1 MARRL
6 GNWLT
11 GYLELVKDTEPHTRF
26 HMWVGLMLVAATLGR
41 KVQLQLGPELIFPNL
56 YIILVGPAASGKSTA
71 IRYGA
76 DLLRKAGTVIMAP
89 AGRVT
94 DQQLY
99 IELEDAG
106 RVVKW
111 PDGTTFQ
118 HHTMLVIASELVM
131 FLGETKGSSKRAST
145 DRLADMCELY
155 DGGPFSYR
163 TKNQGINSISNP
175 GFFLLG
181 ATTPLWITT
190 SMPTLAM
197 AGGPTSRTLFVHSS
211 TKGRVISL
219 ADMPAFSIPLQTK
232 LIHDLQQVA
241 KMVGEFT
248 LTDDAKQFYTT
259 WYLNVHPYIDLKD
272 QRLDTY
278 LGRMPIMLVKTAM
291 ALSACRDDSMIVTQQ
306 DMEGALRLINNA
318 NKHMS
323 KAFGYQGHNIM
334 GPQTELMRELLD
346 KHGQLTQAEILSSLR
361 MHLNKRDYDFIRDT
375 LIAEGYVEMLVDGAG
390 NQVLRK
396 K

>member
-11 GYLELVKDTEPHTRF
+11 SYLELVKNTEPHTRF
-26 HMWVGLMLVAATLGR
+26 HMWVGLMLVATTLGR
-41 KVQLQLGPELIFPNL
+41 KTELVMGPEVIFPNL
-56 YIILVGPAASGKSTA
+56 YIVLVGPAACGKSTA
-71 IRYGA
+71 IRYGVS
-76 DLLRKAGTVIMAP
+76 LLRKAGTVIVAP

-106 RVVKW
+106 RVTKW

-118 HHTMLVIASELVM
+118 HHTMLVVASELVM
-131 FLGETKGSSKRAST
+131 FLGENKGAARKTST
-145 DRLADMCELY
+145 DRLADICELY

-163 TKNQGINSISNP
+163 TKNQGTNIINNP
-175 GFFLLG
+175 GLFLLG

-190 SMPTLAM
+190 SMPMLAT
-197 AGGPTSRTLFVHSS
+197 AGGPTSRTLFVFSS
-211 TKGRVISL
+211 TKSKIISL
-219 ADMPAFSIPLQTK
+219 TRMPPFDKQLEAK
-232 LIHDLQQVA
+232 LIHDLQQIS
-241 KMVGEFT
+241 KLTGPFT
-248 LTDDAKQFYTT
+248 ITPDADVFYDE
-259 WYLNVHPYIDLKD
+259 WYTKVHPTLDLND

-278 LGRMPIMLVKTAM
+278 LGRMPIMVVKTAM
-291 ALSACRDDSMIVTQQ
+291 ALSACRDDSMIVTKQ
-306 DMEGALRLINNA
+306 DFEGALRMVNNA

-334 GPQTELMRELLD
+334 GPQTELMRDLID
-346 KHGQLTQAEILSSLR
+346 KHGQVSQSQILSTLR

-375 LIAEGYVEMLVDGAG
+375 LIAEGYIDMLIDPNGE
-390 NQVLRK
+390 QILRK